1 MYKPAYAKGLRL
13 SVEIQS
19 LGAYFTDPQNTSKY
33 KGFTMFNARAGY
45 AYKAF
50 EGWINCINVT
60 NKIYAVTVEK
70 SGYGTSY
77 RPGQLQTINVGVAYH
92 FGEN

>member
-1 MYKPAYAKGLRL
+1 
-13 SVEIQS
+13 
-19 LGAYFTDPQNTSKY
+19 
-33 KGFTMFNARAGY
+33 
-45 AYKAF
+45 
-50 EGWINCINVT
+50 VT